1 MNRGIG
7 LALLAAG
14 IVLLIFG
21 IQASHSF
28 SSDVS
33 RAFNGT
39 PTNQSV
45 WMIVLGVIL
54 CVVGLVAGFRGGR
67 GTRM

>member
-1 MNRGIG
+1 M
-7 LALLAAG
+7 LAAG

-21 IQASHSF
+21 VQASHSF

-33 RAFNGT
+33 RTFNGT
-39 PTNQSV
+39 PTNESV

-54 CVVGLVAGFRGGR
+54 AVVGLVTSFRGGR
-67 GTRM
+67 GTRL